1 MVTLGTETSI
11 EFTYSTCRLTYGLV
25 YFAYHSKMRAV
36 VFIAVLVNLIYLE
49 LSTTS
54 NVFPSLRNGWL
65 RQQSTSGH
73 DDNENDLVRQND
85 AVSLTYSNCLQLRGG
100 ASGDDDKK
108 IKGICIGI
116 DLGTTYR

>member
-1 MVTLGTETSI
+1 MAQKLRFTLFTLKVIIITS
-11 EFTYSTCRLTYGLV
+11 LYGLV
-25 YFAYHSKMRAV
+25 YFAYHSKMRAT
-36 VFIAVLVNLIYLE
+36 VFIAVLINLIYLE

-65 RQQSTSGH
+65 RQQSH

-116 DLGTTYR
+116 DLGTTYRY